1 MQNYEIGQKP
11 AQSREFTTAQTAA
24 ALGISEPTVYSIVK
38 ALNLPYDIRQQ
49 GRGPHRVA
57 LFSYEVIKEIE
68 LYTKAKS
75 KKQMIKNYTGMKLKA
90 EEHPLVTDERWLN
103 INNWPEVVPSIL
115 RGIE

>member
-1 MQNYEIGQKP
+1 MYEIGQKP
-11 AQSREFTTAQTAA
+11 GQGRQFTTAEAAA

-38 ALNLPYDIRQQ
+38 VLNLPYDIRRQEH
-49 GRGPHRVA
+49 GPHRVA
-57 LFSYEVIKEIE
+57 LFSYEVLKEIE

-75 KKQMIKNYTGMKLKA
+75 KKQMIKNYTGMRLKA

-103 INNWPEVVPSIL
+103 MNDWPEVVPSIL